1 VLEVPGGTVSGLVD
15 AHVHLCA
22 DGTDGAL
29 DRIGEP
35 GKEP

>member
-1 VLEVPGGTVSGLVD
+1 VPGGTMLPGLVD

-22 DGTDGAL
+22 DGTDGTL

-35 GKEP
+35 ER